1 MPMDIT
7 QDAQPQSSFASSLM
21 GVKSSTVSNKRKR
34 DSSND
39 EPESTSPTEQSAIQ
53 AVEEAMIHQG
63 IALDDRRTDNHPL
76 TMESTSKPSLV
87 TQPNTDAINALVD
100 EDLPTP
106 PRHKY
111 QRRESSTT
119 KDTLTNR
126 SPQATTPSPIIDDF
140 THQLGVGWTRVGSSD
155 ADTQKATRGWA
166 KYIENHYQ
174 LQDVTILLTSKALD
188 GASLVCAR
196 NGAHKGY
203 FLFTED
209 LGQAR
214 LVAYKWETCLG
225 RLASSPIVFETEETL
240 QAAETPGLSAVR
252 MGEARC
258 AMLPVM
264 ETVGSAVDDSMVCD

>member
-1 MPMDIT
+1 MDTT
-7 QDAQPQSSFASSLM
+7 QDAQLQSSFAKSLI

-34 DSSND
+34 DSSDD
-39 EPESTSPTEQSAIQ
+39 EPESTSPAEQCAIQ
-53 AVEEAMIHQG
+53 TVEEAMIHQG
-63 IALDDRRTDNHPL
+63 VALDHRRIDNHPL
-76 TMESTSKPSLV
+76 TIESTSKASLV
-87 TQPNTDAINALVD
+87 TQPSTDAINAQGD
-100 EDLPTP
+100 EDIPTR
-106 PRHKY
+106 PRQKH
-111 QRRESSTT
+111 QRREPSTV
-119 KDTLTNR
+119 KDILTNH

-174 LQDVTILLTSKALD
+174 LQDVTILLTSKALN
-188 GASLVCAR
+188 GASVVCAR

-209 LGQAR
+209 LSQAR
-214 LVAYKWETCLG
+214 LVAYNWEICLG

-252 MGEARC
+252 MGGPRC
-258 AMLPVM
+258 AMLPVIGA
-264 ETVGSAVDDSMVCD
+264 VGSAADDFMVCD